1 MNEMKNFR
9 CNNIAK
15 SLTHVKLDIGLS
27 YNAPQSQIWLE
38 KEQNLLVFGFEPN
51 PESVE
56 NIKAGNIQKRHPKHG
71 KPLDK
76 KYIDENRFILIPVAL
91 SNVKNEEKM
100 DFYVN
105 EKDCGTSSLYK
116 PKDPTLGPLKEI
128 IKVPV
133 FSLKH
138 FFDEFAWDRF
148 PYIDYIKIDA
158 QGSDINILKGA
169 GHYLSERVV
178 YITAESECKQYKKT
192 KHNNTNAIIKFMTH
206 QGFIKVSH
214 KNTTD
219 PTFLNE
225 KFVHLRNIYINQF

>member
-1 MNEMKNFR
+1 MKEMKNFR
-9 CNNIAK
+9 YSNN
-15 SLTHVKLDIGLS
+15 LTHVKLDIGLS
-27 YNAPQSQIWLE
+27 YSAPQSQIWLE
-38 KEQNLLVFGFEPN
+38 KEKNLLVFGFEPN
-51 PESVE
+51 PESVA
-56 NIKAGNIQKRHPKHG
+56 NIKAGNIQKRHPTHG

-100 DFYVN
+100 DFYVY
-105 EKDCGTSSLYK
+105 EKDCGTASLYK
-116 PKDPTLGPLKEI
+116 PKDPKLGPIKEI

-138 FFDEFAWDRF
+138 FFDEFPWDRF

-158 QGSDINILKGA
+158 QGSDINILKGT

-192 KHNNTNAIIKFMTH
+192 KHNNTNAIIKFMKR

-214 KNTTD
+214 KNTSD
-219 PTFLNE
+219 PTFLNK
-225 KFVHLRNIYINQF
+225 KFVHLKNIFINQL